1 MRIIPFLLLVLCSG
15 CALFGDYRN
24 QYYDA
29 GTLGK
34 VKVRVPKGYAKREYS
49 TDSSGH
55 RTLVYRYPF
64 NQYIFFTTDTTLSPY
79 IDTAVHNVRPHIS
92 GGRFYKGVLPQLQ
105 VWREV
110 YSQGL
115 KYGYQNANLE
125 EEPLF
130 DSSLNFVR
138 IN

>member
-1 MRIIPFLLLVLCSG
+1 MRIIPFLLLLLCSG
-15 CALFGDYRN
+15 CALFGDYRH

-34 VKVRVPKGYAKREYS
+34 VKLRVPRGFSDKEYT
-49 TDSSGH
+49 TDSMGH
-55 RTLVYRYPF
+55 RSLVYRYPY
-64 NQYIFFTTDTTLSPY
+64 NQSLFITTDTTLSAY
-79 IDTAVHNVRPHIS
+79 IDTAVHNARPHLQ

-105 VWREV
+105 LWREV

-115 KYGYQNANLE
+115 KYGYRNANLE

-130 DSSLNFVR
+130 DSSLNFIRVK
-138 IN
+138 